1 MSLNEF
7 VLALSGV
14 ILGLGIADLLASLHR
29 LLRAGSRVKWDWLTL
44 LFAAYVLFGLI
55 IFWWWQYGFPGAGKT
70 LTVFQY
76 LPNFAFLALSF
87 LMAAS
92 ALPDDVP
99 SEGLDLRDFYSETV
113 TYRWGL
119 LTASMVGNLA
129 GLLWQVLTSD
139 TPYWLGLGVVGVA
152 VLLACAAMR
161 FRARWFHGLVLAC
174 LFTLSGLG
182 AAAYAIG
189 P

>member
-1 MSLNEF
+1 
-7 VLALSGV
+7 
-14 ILGLGIADLLASLHR
+14 
-29 LLRAGSRVKWDWLTL
+29 
-44 LFAAYVLFGLI
+44 
-55 IFWWWQYGFPGAGKT
+55 
-70 LTVFQY
+70 
-76 LPNFAFLALSF
+76 
-87 LMAAS
+87 MAAS